1 MSERTKF
8 DIYGGEQPYEIV
20 QISSEI
26 GDFSVSV
33 ERLSDSF
40 RKIYETDETHEI
52 VINLTDLEMLRKI
65 RIVTP
70 DGYTHQFD

>member
-8 DIYGGEQPYEIV
+8 DIYGGQQPYEIV

-33 ERLSDSF
+33 ERLSD
-40 RKIYETDETHEI
+40 RLREIYETDETHEI
-52 VINLTDLEMLRKI
+52 VINLTDFEMLRKI

-70 DGYTHQFD
+70 DGDTHQFD